1 MQQNFHLSFSVS
13 VTQVWVWL
21 KETMMYVL
29 HFSIDWGHRLHKCL
43 GQVWYFNLFLV
54 RGCWTFAQSIHR
66 ATALPR
72 YLMVNFHCS
81 VWKQKCQPKTKSSKM
96 TLKYDCLQSKITFI
110 YFYPESSNEHGK
122 KKKTCQ
128 TQRGQSGTWNLPFF
142 PSQIKSK
149 LFNSSVNKS
158 LKW

>member
-110 YFYPESSNEHGK
+110 YFYPESSNEHRK
-122 KKKTCQ
+122 KKKKNMPNTKRAEWHLKSPLFSPLKSNPNCLIY
-128 TQRGQSGTWNLPFF
+128 QST
-142 PSQIKSK
+142 KA
-149 LFNSSVNKS
+149 
-158 LKW
+158 